1 MNKIIVFLI
10 FLATSFIEVNAIDII
25 TALKIYRDSPFNLSS
40 NEKIKY
46 EKLAMEGDANAAY
59 KLGRYYLYCENTEYN
74 EKIAAVYYYISR
86 CFLHLR
92 GKIELDGILLKK
104 YNLTFYEHTE
114 HDIFGQFTQ
123 REIDELKSKNDLLS
137 HFILY
142 HYYLNQKNESKAEEY
157 KLLLDGKVPSRLLL
171 PYEVID
177 KEYSV
182 GVPLSQ
188 PHIEEDEFI
197 VYKRLGLAGDGY
209 SAAALIMAY
218 YRFGSHDD
226 EKKAGYLRNIWAYIS
241 SKFGYKGC
249 EGVLKFHWKDS
260 IENLFN
266 EIVELGIIGE
276 NEFEYDYV
284 MYNYYKFKKD
294 EVNEKKYEKRL
305 IKRDVDRILILQ

>member
-25 TALKIYRDSPFNLSS
+25 TAMKIYRDSPFNLSS

-157 KLLLDGKVPSRLLL
+157 KLLLDGKMPSRLLL

>member
-10 FLATSFIEVNAIDII
+10 FLATSFIEVNAIDVI

-157 KLLLDGKVPSRLLL
+157 KLLLDGKMPSRLLL
-171 PYEVID
+171 PYEVLD

-266 EIVELGIIGE
+266 EIVEFGIIGE

>member
-92 GKIELDGILLKK
+92 GKIELDGILLRK

-157 KLLLDGKVPSRLLL
+157 KLLLDGKMPSRLLL

-294 EVNEKKYEKRL
+294 EANEKKYEKRL

>member
-10 FLATSFIEVNAIDII
+10 FLATSFIEVNAIDVI

-157 KLLLDGKVPSRLLL
+157 KLLLDGKMPSRLLL
-171 PYEVID
+171 PYEVLD

-294 EVNEKKYEKRL
+294 EANEKKYEKRL

>member
-123 REIDELKSKNDLLS
+123 SEIDELKSKNDLLS

-142 HYYLNQKNESKAEEY
+142 HYYLNKENESKAEEY

-276 NEFEYDYV
+276 DEFEHDYI

>member
-92 GKIELDGILLKK
+92 GKIKLDGILLKK

-157 KLLLDGKVPSRLLL
+157 KLLLDGKMPSRLLL

>member
-157 KLLLDGKVPSRLLL
+157 KLLLDGKMPSRLLL

>member
-10 FLATSFIEVNAIDII
+10 FLATSFIEINAIDII

-92 GKIELDGILLKK
+92 GKIELDGILLRK

-157 KLLLDGKVPSRLLL
+157 KLLLDGKMPSRLLL

-294 EVNEKKYEKRL
+294 EANEKKYEKRL

>member
-157 KLLLDGKVPSRLLL
+157 KLLLDGKMPSRLLL

-249 EGVLKFHWKDS
+249 EDVLKFHWKDS

>member
-142 HYYLNQKNESKAEEY
+142 HYYLNQKNQSKAEEY
-157 KLLLDGKVPSRLLL
+157 KLLLDGKMPSRLLL

>member
-10 FLATSFIEVNAIDII
+10 FLATSFIEINAIDII

-157 KLLLDGKVPSRLLL
+157 KLLLDGKMPSRLLL

>member
-10 FLATSFIEVNAIDII
+10 FLATSFIEVNAIDVI

-157 KLLLDGKVPSRLLL
+157 KLLLDGKMPSRLLL
-171 PYEVID
+171 PYEVLD

-294 EVNEKKYEKRL
+294 EVNEKKYETRL

>member
-92 GKIELDGILLKK
+92 GKIELDGILLRK

-157 KLLLDGKVPSRLLL
+157 KLLLDGKMPSRLLL

>member
-10 FLATSFIEVNAIDII
+10 FIAASLIEVNAIEII

-40 NEKIKY
+40 DEKVKY
-46 EKLAMEGDANAAY
+46 EKLAIEGDANAAY

-74 EKIAAVYYYISR
+74 EKIATVYYYISR
-86 CFLHLR
+86 CFMHLS
-92 GKIELDGILLKK
+92 GFLELDRILFYKF
-104 YNLTFYEHTE
+104 NIPIYEHIQ
-114 HDIFGQFTQ
+114 HDIFGLFTQ
-123 REIDELKSKNDLLS
+123 AEIEELKSKNDLFS
-137 HFILY
+137 NFILY
-142 HYYLNQKNESKAEEY
+142 HYYLNQKNKSKAAEY
-157 KLLLDGKVPSRLLL
+157 KLLLDGKIPSRLLL
-171 PYEVID
+171 PFEVID
-177 KEYSV
+177 KKYSV

-209 SAAALIMAY
+209 SASTRIMAY

-226 EKKAGYLRNIWAYIS
+226 ERKAKYLRNIWAYIS

-260 IENLFN
+260 IESLFN

-294 EVNEKKYEKRL
+294 DVNEKKYAERL
-305 IKRDVDRILILQ
+305 IKRDVDRRLIL

>member
-10 FLATSFIEVNAIDII
+10 FLATSFIEVNAIDVI

-157 KLLLDGKVPSRLLL
+157 KLLLDGKMPSRLLL
-171 PYEVID
+171 PYEVLD

>member
-1 MNKIIVFLI
+1 MSKVVVFII
-10 FLATSFIEVNAIDII
+10 FLAISIVNANAIDII

-46 EKLAMEGDANAAY
+46 EKLAIEGDANAAY

-86 CFLHLR
+86 CFLHL
-92 GKIELDGILLKK
+92 GGFLELNKILFNK
-104 YNLTFYEHTE
+104 YNLTFYEHTG
-114 HDIFGQFTQ
+114 HDIFGLFTQ
-123 REIDELKSKNDLLS
+123 MELDELKSKNDLLS
-137 HFILY
+137 NFILY

-157 KLLLDGKVPSRLLL
+157 KLLLDGKMPSRLLL
-171 PYEVID
+171 SFEVID

>member
-142 HYYLNQKNESKAEEY
+142 HYYLNKENESKAMEY
-157 KLLLDGKVPSRLLL
+157 RSLLDGKISSRLLL
-171 PYEVID
+171 PFNIID
-177 KEYSV
+177 KKYSI
-182 GVPLSQ
+182 GVPLSK
-188 PHIEEDEFI
+188 PHVEEDELI
-197 VYKRLGLAGDGY
+197 VYKRLGLAGDGH
-209 SAAALIMAY
+209 SAATLIMAY

-294 EVNEKKYEKRL
+294 EANEKKYEKRL